1 MKFAGERNLSENF
14 TGSFNPK
21 LGALDREKIH
31 VTWTAGTNDKSEVF
45 FTATGDSGEHFD
57 NALNLS
63 RSTLASD
70 STYITAYQKDLY
82 LAWVEAAMS
91 ENGGDIL
98 FKRISEVSS
107 PRNGK

>member
-1 MKFAGERNLSENF
+1 MGERNLSKNL

-21 LGALDREKIH
+21 LAALEREKIH

-70 STYITAYQKDLY
+70 STYITAYRKDLY
-82 LAWVEAAMS
+82 LVWVEAASS

-98 FKRISEVSS
+98 FKRVSEVFF